1 MAHRDGDGGIRRV
14 GSDVQRTQRDRSI
27 GGSFRSAIRRRGDG
41 SCPSR
46 LAGCELNGE
55 LIANDHHELHDA
67 EQEDAEQW
75 KAQRQLDGSLA
86 TVTVAACLA
95 AFRACR

>member
-1 MAHRDGDGGIRRV
+1 MS
-14 GSDVQRTQRDRSI
+14 SDVQGTHCDRTI

-46 LAGCELNGE
+46 LAGRELNGK
-55 LIANDHHELHDA
+55 LVANDHHELHDA

-75 KAQRQLDGSLA
+75 KAQRQLDDSLA
-86 TVTVAACLA
+86 TVTVAACNA
-95 AFRACR
+95 GFRACR